1 MQQSSSEIIALTVV
15 FSVLAIISCALRWWA
30 RYVKDLEIKT
40 DDILIFV
47 SLFLFITGVS
57 IPILILCVH
66 ANLGNHIQLEPNGE
80 PLPPSYLFK
89 VCQLVLE
96 VVGYAPI
103 ALTKCSIC
111 FFYKRLFRGPIF
123 SVVNWATIGL
133 CVAWMFAFCLA
144 IVFNCVP
151 VGLSLTEPTNPAVHC
166 INQLDL
172 FYAGAAS
179 DVIIDILVLAIP
191 MPIVWKLNMATHL
204 KVGLIGVFLLGGL
217 TFAAS
222 IARLVVFTQAGAQQN
237 SGSDDYTYYLGPPI
251 YWTALESAL
260 VIIGA
265 CLPTLRPLVFDTSP
279 RAMKRGPRGKLSFSF
294 IHGSGSQREQ
304 LSSRKHKHEFDD
316 SSFVRLNTDGP
327 CSTSDTKTTAYAIPM
342 RDLPEAPLN
351 GIMVQKSWARTDST
365 MV

>member
-1 MQQSSSEIIALTVV
+1 MGQSSSEIIALTVV

-40 DDILIFV
+40 DDILIFI

-57 IPILILCVH
+57 IPILILCVY
-66 ANLGNHIQLEPNGE
+66 ANLGNHVQFEQNGE
-80 PLPPSYLFK
+80 PVPPSYLFK
-89 VCQLVLE
+89 VCQLILE

-123 SVVNWATIGL
+123 SIINWATIGL
-133 CVAWMFAFCLA
+133 CVAWMFAFC
-144 IVFNCVP
+144 ISIMFNCVP
-151 VGLSLTEPTNPAVHC
+151 VDLSLRDPTNPAVYC

-179 DVIIDILVLAIP
+179 DVIIDAMVLAIP
-191 MPIVWKLNMATHL
+191 MPIVWKLNMPTRL
-204 KVGLIGVFLLGGL
+204 KIGLIGVFLLGGL

-222 IARLVVFTQAGAQQN
+222 IARLVVFTQAGAQQL
-237 SGSDDYTYYLGPPI
+237 SGSADYTYYLGPPI
-251 YWTALESAL
+251 YWTALESSL

-265 CLPTLRPLVFDTSP
+265 CLPTLRPLIFDTSP
-279 RAMKRGPRGKLSFSF
+279 RAITRGPRGKLSLAF
-294 IHGSGSQREQ
+294 IRGSRPPRETM
-304 LSSRKHKHEFDD
+304 SSRTRQHEFDD
-316 SSFVRLNTDGP
+316 SSFVRLNADAPG
-327 CSTSDTKTTAYAIPM
+327 SMSDTKTTAYAIPM
-342 RDLPEAPLN
+342 GNLPKVPPN